1 MSNALVLIFF
11 LSGIA
16 GLTFEALWFRLAGL
30 SLGNSVWSA
39 SLVLAAFMAGLTLGN
54 GLVARF
60 HHRIA
65 RPVRLY
71 ALLEI
76 AIGIGGF
83 GAVLVLPRLTT
94 AFGPLF
100 ATMADTPWA
109 LNAARLGIAFAMLVL
124 PTTAMG
130 ATLPVLTDA
139 LSRSNPNFGANLGRL
154 YGWNTLGAMLGAI
167 CAEALLVR
175 WFGVAS
181 TGLIALTLNLA
192 AGLIA
197 LRLSKAHEPP
207 SAAPRA
213 AHRPR
218 LSARAYRY
226 LVVGLLSGAV
236 MLALEVVWFRFLL
249 LTYAGTA
256 LGFAVMLTVVLA
268 GIGLGGLA
276 AGRLARRDEHSH
288 RWLPHVTALSGALV
302 VLTYYGFDLFTKG
315 QMTDVPALPVF
326 VGYATF
332 LMLPVSFLS
341 GAAFTMIA
349 RAVKEDLGA
358 SMRAAGTA
366 ALWNTVG
373 ATAGSL
379 CGGFVL
385 LPSLGM
391 ERSLFALAAVY
402 VATALLVPNMTAA
415 RGDWVAR
422 SRQAAI
428 GGAAACLLLFPFGLM
443 ERSFFKIVERALP
456 GQTLIAT
463 REGLTE
469 TIRYY
474 RRDVLG
480 APHAYRLVTNGY
492 SMSGTDVLAKRYM
505 KLYVYLPIAL
515 RSETRDALLISFGVG
530 STAKALTDSAGL
542 RHIDVVDISREILE
556 MSSVVFADGENP
568 LRDERVSVHVEDGRF
583 FLGTT
588 ERKYDLITSEP
599 PPPKVAG
606 VVNLYSR
613 EYFHSIRAHLTPG
626 GYATYWLPVHQ
637 LQPLDTLAVIKA
649 FCDAFE
655 DCSLWNGG
663 GLEWML
669 MGSNGAKGRV
679 STETFSAQWRD
690 ERVRTELVALGFE
703 SPEQMGS
710 LFMSDAAEL
719 AALTDGVAPVT
730 DNYPQRISDRLV
742 RDAGRVP
749 LYDAMMDESQRLA
762 RFEASAFIDELWPR
776 ELKERSAPYF
786 RYEGMIKNHFTN
798 GVYRNAD
805 EPYLWAAIDEVLK
818 SSSLETLALWLLGTD
833 RDAQRIAAGTAHRA
847 APAAEIDHE
856 LALGRLASRDYA
868 GALRHMEAYLAGGGE
883 LPVGRLS
890 LLLYLLGKNGQLAD
904 ARGLIDSVDAANTP
918 AVRSFLEWFELEF
931 GPFGIAQPE
940 TIPPTDP

>member
-1 MSNALVLIFF
+1 MPNALVLIFF

-54 GLVARF
+54 ALVARF

-71 ALLEI
+71 ALLEV

-83 GAVLVLPRLTT
+83 AAVLALPRLTT
-94 AFGPLF
+94 AFVPLF
-100 ATMADTPWA
+100 ATMADTPWL
-109 LNAARLGIAFAMLVL
+109 LNTARLGIAFAMLVL

-139 LSRSNPNFGANLGRL
+139 LSRSNPNFAANLGRL

-167 CAEALLVR
+167 CAEAVLVR

-181 TGLIALTLNLA
+181 TGLIALSLNLA
-192 AGLIA
+192 AALIA
-197 LRLSKAHEPP
+197 LRLSNAHEPP
-207 SAAPRA
+207 SAASRA
-213 AHRPR
+213 AQRPP

-226 LVVGLLSGAV
+226 LAVGLLSGAV

-276 AGRLARRDEHSH
+276 ASRLARRDEHSH
-288 RWLPHVTALSGALV
+288 RWLPHVTALSSVLV
-302 VLTYYGFDLFTKG
+302 VLTYYGFDLFTNR
-315 QMTDVPALPVF
+315 QTIDVPTLPVF
-326 VGYATF
+326 LAYATF

-379 CGGFVL
+379 CGGFLL
-385 LPSLGM
+385 LPYLGM
-391 ERSLFALAAVY
+391 ERSLFMLAAVY
-402 VATALLVPNMTAA
+402 MATALLVPKETAEH
-415 RGDWVAR
+415 GNGVVR
-422 SRQAAI
+422 SRQAAVAA
-428 GGAAACLLLFPFGLM
+428 GAVCLLLFPFGLM
-443 ERSFFKIVERALP
+443 ERSFFKIAERGLRDHI
-456 GQTLIAT
+456 LIAK

-474 RRDVLG
+474 RRDVFG
-480 APHAYRLVTNGY
+480 TPYFYRLITNGF
-492 SMSGTDVLAKRYM
+492 SMSGNNVIGKRYM
-505 KLYVYLPIAL
+505 KLYVYLPLAL
-515 RSETRDALLISFGVG
+515 RSDTRDALLISFGVG

-542 RHIDVVDISREILE
+542 RHIDIVDISREILE
-556 MSSVVFADGENP
+556 MSSVIFTDDENP
-568 LRDERVSVHVEDGRF
+568 LRDDRVRVHVEDGRF
-583 FLGTT
+583 FLNTT

-599 PPPKVAG
+599 PPPKLAG

-669 MGSNGAKGRV
+669 MGSNGANGRV
-679 STETFSAQWRD
+679 SAETFAAQWRD
-690 ERVRTELVALGFE
+690 ARVRTELVALGFE

-719 AALTDGVAPVT
+719 ASLTDGVAPVT

-742 RDAGRVP
+742 RDVGRIP
-749 LYDAMMDESQRLA
+749 LYDAMMDESKRLM
-762 RFEASAFIDELWPR
+762 RFETSAFIDELWPR

-786 RYEGMIKNHFTN
+786 RYEGMIKNYFTK

-805 EPYLWAAIDEVLK
+805 EPFLWAAIDDVLQNGN
-818 SSSLETLALWLLGTD
+818 LETLALWLLGTD
-833 RDAQRIAAGTAHRA
+833 RDVQRNAAGAAHGD
-847 APAAEIDHE
+847 APAAEIERE

-868 GALRHMEAYLAGGGE
+868 GALRHMEAYLTGGGE
-883 LPVGRLS
+883 LSVDRLS

-904 ARGLIDSVDAANTP
+904 ARALIDKVDTANTP
-918 AVRSFLEWFELEF
+918 QLRSFLEWFDHEF
-931 GPFGIAQPE
+931 GSAQP
-940 TIPPTDP
+940 PTAPTADP